1 MRIRAFRWRPRAQR
15 FTRVDRAHFA
25 AYGDFSLD
33 FEVVYDVIGA
43 DFTLYMDIQQAI
55 NLAIYRKFQEEGI
68 QFTYP
73 TQELIVRR
81 PPGEL
86 RGVTA

>member
-1 MRIRAFRWRPRAQR
+1 MSAPKRDRP
-15 FTRVDRAHFA
+15 HFA

-33 FEVVYDVIGA
+33 FEVVYYVIGA

-68 QFTYP
+68 QFAYP
-73 TQELIVRR
+73 TRELIVRR
-81 PPGEL
+81 PGEL
-86 RGVTA
+86 GRASA